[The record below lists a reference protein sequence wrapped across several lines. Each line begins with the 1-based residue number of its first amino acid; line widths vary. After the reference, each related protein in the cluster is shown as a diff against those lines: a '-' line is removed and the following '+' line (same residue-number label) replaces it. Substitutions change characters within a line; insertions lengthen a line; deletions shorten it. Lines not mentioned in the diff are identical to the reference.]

1 MSTYSFYFP
10 PFFLK
15 KAIINKLKTHQ
26 LHRKIVKDNK
36 PHSGTHTL
44 ETLHPLCV
52 SEHKTIKKHRVC
64 FVHIIAYDILC
75 YDPAEDLA

>member
-1 MSTYSFYFP
+1 MKLKYNGNEQGIYVNLFFLFSP
-10 PFFLK
+10 PFLK
-15 KAIINKLKTHQ
+15 KVIINKLKTHQ

-52 SEHKTIKKHRVC
+52 S
-64 FVHIIAYDILC
+64 
-75 YDPAEDLA
+75 